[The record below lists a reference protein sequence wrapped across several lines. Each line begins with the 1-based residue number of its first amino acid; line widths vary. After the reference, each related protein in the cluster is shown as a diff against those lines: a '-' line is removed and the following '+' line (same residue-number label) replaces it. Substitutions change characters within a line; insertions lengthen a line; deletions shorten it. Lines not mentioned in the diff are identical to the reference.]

1 MQAFMGFFSK
11 LFSGDQVREV
21 TVEPKS
27 EYVNRLTSGSDID
40 FGFKVTNATA
50 LKFTAAYAAIRV
62 RSENMA
68 SLPKSVKLKTA
79 QGYIDTDHPVSKLL
93 SISPNPYTNVFD
105 FWNCIFS
112 ALDGWGNAY
121 AIIKR
126 SGDGLPESLHQVH
139 PSSVDIALTA
149 NGSKFFRVLGTKYFD
164 GTYSNENML
173 HFMVLSFD
181 GLKGVNPIEYNYL
194 SFSKAIAAQKFAAE
208 YYKKGGNIKAVLET
222 EQHLGD
228 EAYNSFLKHFQ
239 SSKNFDTPL
248 LEYGIKHKQIGVT
261 PISAQLLSTEEFSI
275 QDIARIYNVPP
286 HMIGDLSRATFS
298 NIEQQTI
305 QFAQF
310 SLRPTVKRVEV
321 ELESKLFFEKERGL
335 FSVKFNLNGLMRGDM
350 TARGEWYAKMIQ
362 NGVYS
367 RNEVRVMEG
376 EATKD
381 GLDDMLYPGNMK
393 IVGEEP
399 PAPR

>member
-1 MQAFMGFFSK
+1 MQLNMSFISR
-11 LFSGDQVREV
+11 LFSRDQVRELS
-21 TVEPKS
+21 VEPKS
-27 EYVNRLTSGSDID
+27 EYTNRMRGASDID
-40 FGFKVTNATA
+40 FGFTVTNSTA

-68 SLPKSVKLKTA
+68 SLPKSVKMKTSN
-79 QGYIDTDHPVSKLL
+79 GYVDAEHPVSRLL
-93 SISPNPYTNVFD
+93 TVAPNGHTNVFD
-105 FWNCIFS
+105 FWNCMFS

-126 SGDGLPESLHQVH
+126 DGSGRPQSLIQVH
-139 PSSVDIALTA
+139 PACVDVTLTK
-149 NGSKFFRVLGTKYFD
+149 NGMKYFRVYGTKYFD
-164 GTYSNENML
+164 GTYPNEDML

-194 SFSKAIAAQKFAAE
+194 SFSKAIAAQKFGAE
-208 YYKKGGNIKAVLET
+208 FYKKGGNIKGVLET
-222 EQHLGD
+222 DTHLGD
-228 EAYNSFLKHFQ
+228 GAYEQFLNHFQ

-248 LEYGIKHKQIGVT
+248 LEYGIKYKQIGVS

-286 HMIGDLSRATFS
+286 HMIGDLSHATFS

-310 SLRPTVKRVEV
+310 SLRPTVKRAEV
-321 ELESKLFFEKERGL
+321 EMESKLFFEKERGL
-335 FSVKFNLNGLMRGDM
+335 YSIKLNLNGLMRGDM
-350 TARGEWYAKMIQ
+350 TARGEWYTKMIQ

-381 GLDDMLYPGNMK
+381 GLDDMLYPSNMS
-393 IVGEEP
+393 IVGQQA